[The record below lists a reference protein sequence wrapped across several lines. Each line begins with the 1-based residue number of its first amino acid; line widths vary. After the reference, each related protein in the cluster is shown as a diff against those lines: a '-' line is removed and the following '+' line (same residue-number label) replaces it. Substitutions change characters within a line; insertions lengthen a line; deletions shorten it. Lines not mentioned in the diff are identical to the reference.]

1 MPSSKSVI
9 VVGAGISG
17 LACAYRLRQRG
28 LDVTLLEAG
37 DAPGGLIGGT
47 RSDGFLFESGPQSFQ
62 LTDAL
67 SAVVRELGIESELQ
81 TADAK
86 APRYVLKRGRL
97 EKIPMSPP
105 AMLTSQFLSL
115 GSRWKIAS
123 EAFRHSRP
131 PLEEE
136 SVAAFVRR
144 KFGH

>member
-67 SAVVRELGIESELQ
+67 SAVVRSASNPSFKPPTQ
-81 TADAK
+81 
-86 APRYVLKRGRL
+86 RL
-97 EKIPMSPP
+97 H
-105 AMLTSQFLSL
+105 ATY
-115 GSRWKIAS
+115 
-123 EAFRHSRP
+123 
-131 PLEEE
+131 
-136 SVAAFVRR
+136 
-144 KFGH
+144 